1 MEDLLYLSPKPERVQ
16 LQDRERPV
24 NDSEER
30 REALEPQGG
39 GGSRGG
45 DCGGESSDLWGGLW
59 GLHYFGHLNFFPTHQ
74 SLIQVM

>member
-30 REALEPQGG
+30 REALEPEGVGAAVEETVAGRVQTCGVAC
-39 GGSRGG
+39 G
-45 DCGGESSDLWGGLW
+45 DYIILV
-59 GLHYFGHLNFFPTHQ
+59 T
-74 SLIQVM
+74 